1 MRKPGA
7 GPFQRQGAASVTD
20 SGEKLQKV
28 LAGLGLGSRREVEDW
43 IRQGRV
49 AVNRRVAA
57 LGARVTAR
65 DQVSVDGKRVLM
77 PVRSSKKTRL
87 LLYNKPVGEVC
98 TRSDPAG
105 RPTVFEKLPSLRGQR
120 WVSVGRLDCNTA
132 GLLLFTNNGE
142 LAHSLTHPSA
152 ELEREYAVR
161 VFGQVTQE
169 SIDQLRQGVQLDDG
183 MASFECLEQ
192 IGGEGGNQW
201 FKVVVREGRNRLVR
215 RLWES
220 QGLQVSR
227 LIRMAYAGVTL
238 PRGLRRGRWLE
249 IESSRVEQ
257 VLGDKTTTGR
267 RPTRQSGK
275 QAERQPGRRPGRAGK
290 NTAKRK

>member
-7 GPFQRQGAASVTD
+7 GPFQPKGATNATD

-43 IRQGRV
+43 IRQGKV
-49 AVNRRVAA
+49 AVNRRVAL
-57 LGARVTAR
+57 LGERVTTR

-77 PVRSSKKTRL
+77 AVRTNKKTRI

-142 LAHSLTHPSA
+142 LAHGLTHPSA

-161 VFGQVTQE
+161 VFGQVTPAI
-169 SIDQLRQGVQLDDG
+169 IDQLRQGVQLDDG

-192 IGGEGGNQW
+192 IGGEGVNQW

-227 LIRMAYAGVTL
+227 LIRMAYAGVSL
-238 PRGLRRGRWLE
+238 PRRLRRGRWLE
-249 IESSRVEQ
+249 IDPDQVEQ
-257 VLGDKTTTGR
+257 MLGNKTATSH
-267 RPTRQSGK
+267 RPIRQSGGKPGK
-275 QAERQPGRRPGRAGK
+275 QSDRRPGRAGK